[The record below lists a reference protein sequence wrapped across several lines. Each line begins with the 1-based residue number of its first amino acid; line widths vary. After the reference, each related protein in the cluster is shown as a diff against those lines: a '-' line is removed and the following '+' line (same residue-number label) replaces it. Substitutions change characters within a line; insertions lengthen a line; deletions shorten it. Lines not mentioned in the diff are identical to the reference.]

1 MTRIAILDD
10 YQNVA
15 LDLADWNGLAG
26 ACTVTVFGEH
36 LGTNEECPTALSNQI
51 GADQSAV

>member
-26 ACTVTVFGEH
+26 GCTVTVFASH
-36 LGTNEECPTALSNQI
+36 QTEE
-51 GADQSAV
+51 DQSAVLKTMRCRDTL

>member
-26 ACTVTVFGEH
+26 GLYRHRICFAP
-36 LGTNEECPTALSNQI
+36 N
-51 GADQSAV
+51 